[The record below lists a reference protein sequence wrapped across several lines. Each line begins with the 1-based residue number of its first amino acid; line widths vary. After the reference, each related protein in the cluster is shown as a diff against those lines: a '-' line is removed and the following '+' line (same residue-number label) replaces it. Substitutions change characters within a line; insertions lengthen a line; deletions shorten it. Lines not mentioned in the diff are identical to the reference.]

1 MSGTVIF
8 IVVIVVTYYLGKYA
22 IQEGHRVEKQ
32 KRFMKDMENFDKRKK

>member
-1 MSGTVIF
+1 METFIF
-8 IVVIVVTYYLGKYA
+8 IVVIVAVYYLGKYA